1 MATRRIWRVVLGLAL
16 ALGAIIP
23 SSAVALASCA
33 IAPPLP
39 QQLGEADAVFVGT
52 VRGFDPADRTVLVDV
67 HEVWR
72 GPDLPSTA
80 RVRIGPAGGPTS
92 VDRQYTIGS
101 RYLFAPSIA
110 DGVISDDACSATREY
125 DESLAAFR
133 PADAREPLGG
143 EPQQSAGFGP
153 AMLLVAGIAL
163 IAAVGVVVAGSMLL
177 LRRRAA
183 TA

>member
-1 MATRRIWRVVLGLAL
+1 MLPRRIWRVVLGLAL
-16 ALGAIIP
+16 ALGAILP

-33 IAPPLP
+33 IAPSLP
-39 QQLGEADAVFVGT
+39 EQLGQADTVFVGT

-72 GPDLPSTA
+72 GPDLASTA
-80 RVRIGPAGGPTS
+80 IVRIGPAGGPTS

-125 DESLAAFR
+125 EDSLAAFR
-133 PADAREPLGG
+133 PADARQPLGG
-143 EPQQSAGFGP
+143 EPQQPAGFGM
-153 AMLLVAGIAL
+153 AMLLVGVIGL
-163 IAAVGVVVAGSMLL
+163 IAVVGLVVAGSMLL
-177 LRRRAA
+177 VRRRAA